1 VVSFI
6 LNTFK
11 LLKAIW
17 HGIRQDE
24 EFRILLVSL
33 LTLIA
38 GGTGFYWQVE
48 GWSVIDSLY
57 FCFMTMSTIG
67 YGDFTPTTDLS
78 KVFTIIYTLLSI
90 GIFAGVV
97 TKIVAVIMSDKK
109 TSSAQKQ
116 HKKKGV
122 EQTLAGN
129 IEKSVN
135 QPSSSHGDES
145 KE

>member
-1 VVSFI
+1 MVSFI
-6 LNTFK
+6 LNTLK

-24 EFRILLVSL
+24 EFRILLVAL

-48 GWSVIDSLY
+48 GWSVIYSLY

-78 KVFTIIYTLLSI
+78 
-90 GIFAGVV
+90 
-97 TKIVAVIMSDKK
+97 VIPPLIMELRSRD
-109 TSSAQKQ
+109 
-116 HKKKGV
+116 
-122 EQTLAGN
+122 
-129 IEKSVN
+129 
-135 QPSSSHGDES
+135 
-145 KE
+145 